1 MEKRGRKPSLSLSE
15 TRVAQQD
22 KIRSVLAVIDRGGPY
37 GRIAEKGDD
46 EEEEPTPLPG
56 DAEEQARA
64 MFCRLLT
71 YFADH
76 AETAGSRRN
85 EGILP
90 PRDEEAWPRPPL
102 ALLGEKP
109 KVRADVGK
117 ITSGALTHDDFYG
130 PEKDPIAECAMQVL
144 LTPWWEAPN
153 VVDPK
158 AVTYN
163 KAALDYKRGYEHALW
178 DLDPGHTAAVY
189 WPPHVALSEGKPVVR
204 DVLILEITYIRLDGR
219 LQGKGVGPDYIAR
232 LQRLA
237 MVEGY
242 NVLIAHWVHQ
252 PFARSAY
259 CAFGWLDY
267 DFNRDTLAQPLR
279 PRRTWDAFFPPA
291 LLDKER
297 VPIGMWHLTWSPP
310 SVRLW
315 ARLTGLGVNDP
326 VLLRLAAV
334 IQDWVATPDPADSP
348 EAKRFHW
355 HSDDYEVLLFLV
367 AKNAVGARIHG
378 IPDDRFLP
386 SKPFYS
392 ERVLHVRN
400 TRVPQGD
407 RLRTRLLNAFFVE
420 LGRALLMSVTWDVAY
435 GAEEEEDLLDVASP
449 GVFTYPTWQPGLGA
463 WPYILHYE
471 AHPDYEPTNRLAG
484 ERPHHDAGD
493 ILSGESDE
501 DEPIVYAP
509 PSSQPTG
516 ANRDIYLFRME
527 IASKEEVT
535 IEMNGLRPR
544 PRYELVNPRHD
555 LYVRQSPRRR
565 RRNAPR
571 DEAMFEDYPTPQRE
585 RPPPEEGEERPAKR
599 VRTECILC
607 GAELTGES
615 GVQTCGALGCTL
627 YYSTVAS
634 L

>member
-15 TRVAQQD
+15 TRLAQQE

-37 GRIAEKGDD
+37 GKPGVKAEEED
-46 EEEEPTPLPG
+46 EERPPLPQ

-64 MFCRLLT
+64 MCCRLLT

-76 AETAGSRRN
+76 AETTRSRRD

-90 PRDEEAWPRPPL
+90 LRDEEPWPRPPL
-102 ALLGEKP
+102 ALLGGKP

-117 ITSGALTHDDFYG
+117 ITSGVHRHRDFYG
-130 PEKDPIAECAMQVL
+130 PGDEPLAECEMQVL
-144 LTPWWEAPN
+144 LTPWWEAPPN
-153 VVDPK
+153 TVDR
-158 AVTYN
+158 VGGTYN
-163 KAALDYKRGYEHALW
+163 KDALDYKRGYEHALW
-178 DLDPGHTAAVY
+178 DLDPGHAAAVY
-189 WPPHVALSEGKPVVR
+189 WPPHVALSEGKDVVR

-219 LQGKGVGPDYIAR
+219 LQSKGIGPDYVAR

-252 PFARSAY
+252 PFARTAY
-259 CAFGWLDY
+259 RAFGWLDY
-267 DFNRDTLAQPLR
+267 DFNRDTLPQPLR

-291 LLDKER
+291 LLDEER

-310 SVRLW
+310 AVRLW
-315 ARLTGLGVNDP
+315 ARLSGLGVNDP

-334 IQDWVATPDPADSP
+334 IQDWAATPESADSP

-355 HSDDYEVLLFLV
+355 QADDYEVLLFLV
-367 AKNAVGARIHG
+367 AKNAVGARVHG

-386 SKPFYS
+386 NKGFYS

-400 TRVPQGD
+400 ARVPQED

-435 GAEEEEDLLDVASP
+435 GGGDEDLLDLASA
-449 GVFTYPTWQPGLGA
+449 GEFTYPTWQPGLGA
-463 WPYILHYE
+463 WPYILRYE
-471 AHPDYEPTNRLAG
+471 AHADYEPTNRLPRAG
-484 ERPHHDAGD
+484 HGAGD

-509 PSSQPTG
+509 PVRPSEM
-516 ANRDIYLFRME
+516 NRDIYLFRME
-527 IASKEEVT
+527 IVTVEEVT
-535 IEMNGLRPR
+535 IEKNGLRPR
-544 PRYELVNPRHD
+544 PRYELMNPHD
-555 LYVRQSPRRR
+555 LYMRQSRRR
-565 RRNAPR
+565 RQNDPR
-571 DEAMFEDYPTPQRE
+571 DEAVFDDYPAPQRE
-585 RPPPEEGEERPAKR
+585 RPPPGEGEERPAKR

-607 GAELTGES
+607 GVELTSES
-615 GVQTCGALGCTL
+615 GVRTCGALGCTL
-627 YYSTVAS
+627 YYSTEAS